1 MSRKSFVNTPAAR
14 MLAGSAVVENKIPEE
29 TKPVIKE
36 AETMAVIEQKET
48 NSIKET
54 SQENLISK
62 EKEVEVKVDD
72 DKKEIKEKEPM
83 TKVLIEM
90 SLLDAY
96 KINNIVN
103 ALKLKNKGKYTKKQ
117 FYAEMIEAAI
127 VKFEKELGL

>member
-29 TKPVIKE
+29 TKPVKE
-36 AETMAVIEQKET
+36 AETMAVIEQKEN

-72 DKKEIKEKEPM
+72 DKKEIKEK
-83 TKVLIEM
+83 
-90 SLLDAY
+90 
-96 KINNIVN
+96 N
-103 ALKLKNKGKYTKKQ
+103 Q
-117 FYAEMIEAAI
+117 
-127 VKFEKELGL
+127 

>member
-29 TKPVIKE
+29 TKPVKE
-36 AETMAVIEQKET
+36 AETMAVIEQKEN